1 MLPLLQAG
9 TSKPVI
15 DWDDW
20 AFGQPAAV
28 VPVASGWQAPTAPL
42 PLTGA
47 ASPAADSWRA
57 DFVNYLGLSPAAR
70 DPNAKIVITLPPVS
84 PSATNKV
91 SLL

>member
-1 MLPLLQAG
+1 
-9 TSKPVI
+9 
-15 DWDDW
+15 
-20 AFGQPAAV
+20 
-28 VPVASGWQAPTAPL
+28 
-42 PLTGA
+42 LTGA